1 MSGQHDSLNKKHRN
15 LIAEKEKTMKKVIA
29 ALLTSSIL
37 ACSLGSTV
45 VFAEE
50 QEYAEV
56 PAIPDKE
63 IGEDGKYHLHFAW
76 LVDNIDISQQGQY
89 DIALAYADYLNS
101 HRDDIEVEF
110 TLMNAESSVEKQIN
124 NIETAMAM
132 QVDAIILTCVDPIG
146 VKASCMQAM
155 EAGVPVV
162 DWRDIG
168 RVCTM
173 TFNGGDEGVKGDFAY
188 EWTKQ
193 YLEENPELVIN
204 AGLQYGATT
213 QTAQF
218 ARMEPIQKLE
228 EEYPDRFH
236 ILVSQY
242 SDWSSDTS
250 QKMVEDWIQANP
262 DMNFILTASDEQA
275 LGVVEALRGANM
287 LDQVTVVT
295 FDGNTTGLNMLK
307 KGDIE
312 ADVGLVYSILI
323 GSLVDYSI
331 RCVLEK
337 LTGYYDVSEL
347 TSYMVTPE
355 NVDEFTEMQV
365 VDFENNMP
373 YETTLKDSY
382 ID

>member
-1 MSGQHDSLNKKHRN
+1 MSGQHDSVNKKHRN
-15 LIAEKEKTMKKVIA
+15 LIAEKERTMKKVIA

-168 RVCTM
+168 RVCTL

-193 YLEENPELVIN
+193 YLEENPDLVIN

-275 LGVVEALRGANM
+275 LGVVEALRGANK

>member
-1 MSGQHDSLNKKHRN
+1 
-15 LIAEKEKTMKKVIA
+15 MKKVIA